1 MPAIEHTRFSR
12 RYLEPTLDFDN
23 PNIPEQYPPDLEL
36 EPIHLNIDLH
46 VDIASQTVSGTVTT
60 VVKAR
65 HQGPKKLTLDAV
77 DFLDITAVDPKG
89 RELHWDYDG
98 NKLNI
103 IWSDPF
109 NAGEERQIAIT
120 YRVVEPVDGLFFS
133 QPNESYPDQT
143 WYAATDH
150 ETERARHWLPCIDLP
165 NVRTTLEFQLR
176 SEERF
181 TILANGYLVHETVH
195 GDGTKTSHWKLEQ
208 LCPSYLVCFVIGD
221 LIRADDGFFNDGDK
235 AIELA
240 YFCTPEH
247 DRDSLRRSFGRT
259 GVMLAWMTK
268 KLAMPFPFPKYYQ
281 FALPAMGGA
290 MENIS
295 LVSWSDYYVLDEET
309 FKELGWLV
317 DMINVHEMAHSY
329 FGDAVVVR
337 DFAHAWLKES
347 WATYME
353 QCWCEDNASH
363 DEAQYIFYDNAS
375 AYFQEADKKYKRPI
389 ITRRFK
395 SSWQMYDRHLYPG
408 GACRLHTLR
417 NELGDDIFWVA
428 VRDYLH
434 RYAGKVVETDDFRH
448 VMEEHSGRSLGKF
461 FDQWFHSSGYPDLK
475 VSFKYEA
482 RHKQGIFDIEQK
494 QVDQERGIPAFNLST
509 ELGWTIDGEE
519 HRLSIRIDE
528 AKQTFMVSMAAEP
541 DQVRFDPDS
550 MVLAKLTFNPG
561 DPMLRHQL
569 SGAKDVVGRI
579 LAAHE
584 LAKTGKRANVEAI
597 VDAYVSESFWG
608 VKVECLKALA
618 EADTE
623 AAIVGLESIVK
634 KEEDPMV
641 LPTVFRCAGK
651 FRDPRIL
658 DAIGERLQGSL
669 TPVTRKAAYEAM
681 GAQRKQAHWDVLVQG
696 CQEVGYNGIS
706 QSGAFK
712 GLAASRREEA
722 VDMLLKHIDYGTH
735 SNRVRPAI
743 VSSLADIG
751 QGLERVKR
759 EQVVETLSDLLRD
772 PWRDVRWEAASGL
785 REMKEPQSIPILEA
799 FSRSVS
805 QQEQVYVE
813 QLIETLRNADT
824 SDGSAL
830 KKQVEDLRDKVR
842 KLEDQIHKM
851 EAKIN
856 LQEASEASR

>member
-1 MPAIEHTRFSR
+1 
-12 RYLEPTLDFDN
+12 
-23 PNIPEQYPPDLEL
+23 
-36 EPIHLNIDLH
+36 
-46 VDIASQTVSGTVTT
+46 
-60 VVKAR
+60 
-65 HQGPKKLTLDAV
+65 
-77 DFLDITAVDPKG
+77 
-89 RELHWDYDG
+89 
-98 NKLNI
+98 
-103 IWSDPF
+103 
-109 NAGEERQIAIT
+109 
-120 YRVVEPVDGLFFS
+120 
-133 QPNESYPDQT
+133 
-143 WYAATDH
+143 
-150 ETERARHWLPCIDLP
+150 
-165 NVRTTLEFQLR
+165 
-176 SEERF
+176 
-181 TILANGYLVHETVH
+181 
-195 GDGTKTSHWKLEQ
+195 
-208 LCPSYLVCFVIGD
+208 
-221 LIRADDGFFNDGDK
+221 
-235 AIELA
+235 
-240 YFCTPEH
+240 
-247 DRDSLRRSFGRT
+247 
-259 GVMLAWMTK
+259 
-268 KLAMPFPFPKYYQ
+268 
-281 FALPAMGGA
+281 
-290 MENIS
+290 
-295 LVSWSDYYVLDEET
+295 
-309 FKELGWLV
+309 
-317 DMINVHEMAHSY
+317 
-329 FGDAVVVR
+329 
-337 DFAHAWLKES
+337 
-347 WATYME
+347 ME

-363 DEAQYIFYDNAS
+363 DEAQYIFYDNAT

-494 QVDQERGIPAFNLST
+494 HGDQERRIPAFNFST

-579 LAAHE
+579 LATHE

-608 VKVECLKALA
+608 VKLECLKALA

-735 SNRVRPAI
+735 
-743 VSSLADIG
+743 
-751 QGLERVKR
+751 VKR